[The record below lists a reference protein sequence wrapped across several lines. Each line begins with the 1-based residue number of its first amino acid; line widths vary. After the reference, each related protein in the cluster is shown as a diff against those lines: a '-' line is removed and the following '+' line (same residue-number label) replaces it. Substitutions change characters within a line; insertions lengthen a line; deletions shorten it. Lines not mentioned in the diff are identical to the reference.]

1 MDNLTGRKLRNDGP
15 VENVPVENSEQTPA
29 ARGVGIFAKFK
40 PYLGSDSVPKLK
52 DGEKRSEAR
61 YEIIRSG
68 KRFKLLRYRRGAY
81 GIHREVVKILEPG
94 NKSKPQDKIFLNGLK
109 KAGIPGA
116 N

>member
-15 VENVPVENSEQTPA
+15 VENVPAEAIEQSPA
-29 ARGVGIFAKFK
+29 ARGASVFSKFK
-40 PYLGSDSVPKLK
+40 PYLGSASVPSLK

-61 YEIIRSG
+61 YEIVRSG
-68 KRFKLLRYRRGAY
+68 KRFKLLRYRRGSY
-81 GIHREVVKILEPG
+81 GMHREVARILEPG
-94 NKSKPQDKIFLNGLK
+94 NKNKPQDKAFMAGLK